1 MGQTGN
7 NIFGLLLQLGAHP
20 QRAQSALKIL
30 ESSSAGLEKNTR
42 AMSEHTA
49 EVLKTTRAQQDALTV
64 FSRLHT
70 QSQMAVEPLRQMHE
84 AFRALAPEITT
95 TTAQTDLQATA
106 VERSTLALRSQTA
119 VSAELVGAGLAGLVA
134 GRKAQAGVE
143 AVWETA
149 RGIAL
154 LAEGTWPPNPAAIM
168 AAGLHFEAAA
178 QYALLAGTGSHRRS
192 AGAGGGAGSY
202 GRSAGSGTGES
213 PYGQPSSTLAPGAA
227 GASARFSGSGVVIIR
242 GTQDFENYVASAVN
256 GAVARG
262 VNVTAT
268 SAQRGSPVGH

>member
-1 MGQTGN
+1 MESGQN
-7 NIFGLLLQLGAHP
+7 NILSLLLQLGARP
-20 QRAQSALKIL
+20 QQTQSALKLL
-30 ESSSAGLEKNTR
+30 EASTAGLER
-42 AMSEHTA
+42 DSRVMSAHTA
-49 EVLKTTRAQQDALTV
+49 EVLKSTKAQQEAVAV
-64 FSRLHT
+64 FSRLHA

-84 AFRALAPEITT
+84 AFRVLSPEITT
-95 TTAQTDLQATA
+95 TAAQTDLHSDA
-106 VERSTLALRSQTA
+106 VGRSTLALRSQSSA
-119 VSAELVGAGLAGLVA
+119 AAELVTSSLAGLVA

-149 RGIAL
+149 RGVAL

-178 QYALLAGTGSHRRS
+178 QYALLAGAGGHRRHIAS
-192 AGAGGGAGSY
+192 GIGTRDTGH
-202 GRSAGSGTGES
+202 GSGGLGTRDSGLGS
-213 PYGQPSSTLAPGAA
+213 QTLAPGAGGA
-227 GASARFSGSGVVIIR
+227 GSRFSGSGVVIIR
-242 GTQDFENYVASAVN
+242 GTQAFENYVASAVN

>member
-1 MGQTGN
+1 MEQSQP
-7 NIFGLLLQLGAHP
+7 NILSLLLQLASHP
-20 QRAQSALKIL
+20 ERAQSALKIL
-30 ESSSAGLEKNTR
+30 DTSSAGIEKSTR
-42 AMSEHTA
+42 TMNEHTA
-49 EVLKTTRAQQDALTV
+49 EVLKAAKAQQDALAVMT
-64 FSRLHT
+64 RMHT
-70 QSQMAVEPLRQMHE
+70 ESQGAVVPLRQMHE
-84 AFRALAPEITT
+84 EFRLLEPEINAATV
-95 TTAQTDLQATA
+95 QTDQHANA
-106 VERSTLALRSQTA
+106 AQRATLALRGQMA
-119 VSAELVGAGLAGLVA
+119 AGAELASSGLAGLVA

-154 LAEGTWPPNPAAIM
+154 LAEGTWPPNPAAIL

-192 AGAGGGAGSY
+192 AGS
-202 GRSAGSGTGES
+202 GSGTRGAGYGSGMSNSGSLLPS
-213 PYGQPSSTLAPGAA
+213 PTLATGAA
-227 GASARFSGSGVVIIR
+227 GASSRFSGSGVVIIR